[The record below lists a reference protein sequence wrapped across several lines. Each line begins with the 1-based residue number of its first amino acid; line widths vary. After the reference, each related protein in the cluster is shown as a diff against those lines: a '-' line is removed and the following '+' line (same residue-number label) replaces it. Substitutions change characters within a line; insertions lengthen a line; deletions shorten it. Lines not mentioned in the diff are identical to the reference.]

1 MDPFNYTVEL
11 KGAHN
16 SVETFADVKEFI
28 LFSNKNDCTK
38 LFNEVTFFL
47 EYNGAKVKFS
57 TAVDKK
63 LFRKINYFQKV
74 KENLGAYTM
83 LLTLETLAVS
93 DDITNNL
100 KKARYSVLHYIAG
113 DFAIDFDLAIKIKN
127 VR

>member
-1 MDPFNYTVEL
+1 MDTFNYTVEL

-16 SVETFADVKEFI
+16 SVETFADIKEFI
-28 LFSNKNDCTK
+28 LFSNNNDCTK
-38 LFNEVTFFL
+38 LFNEVTFLL
-47 EYNGAKVKFS
+47 EFNSAKVKFS

>member
-1 MDPFNYTVEL
+1 MDTFSYIVEL
-11 KGAHN
+11 KDAHN
-16 SVETFADVKEFI
+16 SVETFADIKEFI
-28 LFSNKNDCTK
+28 LFSNNHDCTK
-38 LFNEVTFFL
+38 LFNEVTFYL

-63 LFRKINYFQKV
+63 LFRKINYFHKV
-74 KENLGAYTM
+74 KENLEAYTM
-83 LLTLETLAVS
+83 LLTLEAMAVS

-100 KKARYSVLHYIAG
+100 KKARQIMLHYIAG